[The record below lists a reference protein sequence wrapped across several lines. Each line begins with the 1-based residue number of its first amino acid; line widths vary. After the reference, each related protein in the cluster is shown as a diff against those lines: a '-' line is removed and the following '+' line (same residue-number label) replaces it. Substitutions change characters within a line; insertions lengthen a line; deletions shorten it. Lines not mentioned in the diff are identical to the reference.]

1 MVIPDGCKV
10 PPMISRLP
18 AVVILL
24 SALLTL
30 LACGQT
36 PTPTMMMGSV
46 APPTSI
52 PTATPAPTVVPEPAA
67 TEAVLPPATEAPV
80 ADRDGDGELKNAVQ
94 LLFDSWNRALAERDV
109 ALFHSLMT
117 RELAGSCRLEGL
129 QSWLDQG
136 EGFFTEAEVRSVF
149 LDVADPSRALVEI
162 IVRQHT
168 GGPEVPFSFPW
179 PVVLEEGGWRAGF
192 PVGLTA
198 QSCPYMA
205 SERPSEPDGRE
216 RQSPQIPG
224 LDLDRRGDILAAVPG
239 TNVLHGGFSTE
250 TYGSSFSTSSSRAGG
265 PNQVSIFAE
274 LETDASGAE
283 LVRLYRDGLM
293 HPTWDILDEGSSGDF
308 GWFSWTV
315 LDGEGLLWRGKL
327 VVAPSHEGWRHVW
340 LSVYS
345 EESDEPE

>member
-1 MVIPDGCKV
+1 
-10 PPMISRLP
+10 MISRLP
-18 AVVILL
+18 AVVILI
-24 SALLTL
+24 SALLTM

-36 PTPTMMMGSV
+36 PTPTMMIGFV

-94 LLFDSWNRALAERDV
+94 LLFDSWNKALVERDA
-109 ALFHSLMT
+109 ALFQSLLT
-117 RELAGSCRLEGL
+117 RELAGSCGLAGL

-162 IVRQHT
+162 IARQRA

-192 PVGLTA
+192 PAGLTD

-205 SERPSEPDGRE
+205 SERP
-216 RQSPQIPG
+216 
-224 LDLDRRGDILAAVPG
+224 
-239 TNVLHGGFSTE
+239 
-250 TYGSSFSTSSSRAGG
+250 AG
-265 PNQVSIFAE
+265 P
-274 LETDASGAE
+274 
-283 LVRLYRDGLM
+283 
-293 HPTWDILDEGSSGDF
+293 
-308 GWFSWTV
+308 
-315 LDGEGLLWRGKL
+315 DGEG
-327 VVAPSHEGWRHVW
+327 APITADSR
-340 LSVYS
+340 
-345 EESDEPE
+345 P